1 MSDGNNEKMI
11 RYLAILR
18 VFGKHIARFCFSHS
32 NSASDAQDLSQEIL
46 ALVWEKLDGLK
57 AGIDSPARVYG
68 WLYKVMFTAFVRHLR
83 QRPRIAT
90 VPLADA
96 ADVADTPEVD
106 PEEVDDLLARLG
118 DRDRHLLQMR
128 LDGYSN
134 AEIAKLTQR
143 TENSVAQQ
151 FYRIY
156 TKLKQQ

>member
-57 AGIDSPARVYG
+57 AGTDSPARVYG

-96 ADVADTPEVD
+96 APRRWTTSWPGSATATGTCCRCASTATPT
-106 PEEVDDLLARLG
+106 PKSPSSPSAPRTAS
-118 DRDRHLLQMR
+118 H
-128 LDGYSN
+128 SN
-134 AEIAKLTQR
+134 F
-143 TENSVAQQ
+143 TE
-151 FYRIY
+151 Y
-156 TKLKQQ
+156 TPN